1 MNDKIAHFAVGA
13 AISAGIGLHFDP
25 MLGLAAGVLAGA
37 AKEVRDRMGYGTP
50 DFRDFLA
57 TALGACVVLP
67 AIGV

>member
-25 MLGLAAGVLAGA
+25 MLGFAAGVFAGA
-37 AKEVRDRMGYGTP
+37 LKEGIDRAGYGTP
-50 DFRDFLA
+50 DFKDFIA

-67 AIGV
+67 VML